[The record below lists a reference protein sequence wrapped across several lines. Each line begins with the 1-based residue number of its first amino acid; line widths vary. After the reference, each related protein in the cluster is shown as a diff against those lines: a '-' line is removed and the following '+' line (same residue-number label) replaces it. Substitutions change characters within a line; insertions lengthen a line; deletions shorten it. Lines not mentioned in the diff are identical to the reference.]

1 VSVDIVEH
9 LPYLPSQ
16 QALFSVVRGP
26 FHRPWIKPT
35 SQQRGCLEYRAVRGL
50 FLMKVTH
57 GRIQQ
62 CYYIVHPVTRPALTE
77 LLTGLRFAD
86 LSFHTAASDRGTVP
100 APERDVDREL
110 QWTKSPSIEGLPRS
124 TRCRHILFGMRTLHA
139 QTSAVNEGHLVR
151 RQKCWLAIV
160 ALLWCGGAAALSP
173 DLTLKELH
181 HTAWGPSQGAPLGG
195 AVALAQTNDGYLWI
209 AGPSGLFRFDGI
221 TFERVELPH
230 DPKLSSLSLISAFAP
245 RDGGLWVGF
254 TFGGVAL
261 LKEEHWQ
268 VFSAADGVPTGSAA
282 QFAETPD
289 GTLWVAT
296 DDGLARFDAGR
307 WKAVGSQ
314 MGLPASDNPVLFVDS
329 QGTMWAGGEKS
340 LFFLRA
346 GEHKFRNQPIAASTP
361 WAASSMA
368 ESSSGTVW
376 LDAGYDL
383 VPVAQNPPPRTAR
396 ASSRGELVF
405 DHDGTLWASADVLRR
420 VAHPE
425 HPIMGVAL
433 HLEDNADPYTDADGL
448 TSRTVFALLADRE
461 GNVWVGTTQGLD
473 RFSEPSLKAPLQ
485 SAENLQFIPRMIVA
499 GVAPADDAGGVWV
512 TNGVDAVVRYQDGR
526 MSPPIIKQKVEVL
539 LRVADGTV
547 WFGGRKALWRER
559 QGQLDSVAPPGPD
572 ENTQALA
579 QDKYGGLW
587 ASVLGSGVFRLKD
600 GVWTPY
606 GGIAALPRGTAITIV
621 SDRRDRLWFSYPG
634 GGVAVLD
641 GERVRSY
648 GLADGLQ
655 IGNVMANHPGRIG
668 HWLGGELG
676 LARFDGERF
685 YSIQSAP
692 DLPVDGI
699 TGIVETPDGDLWL
712 NGRAG
717 IVHIAATELERSRLD
732 PAYRVRGETL
742 GAFDG
747 VVGSSATVRPLPTAI
762 EATDGI
768 LWFATTSGI
777 YGLDPVRRVRNRT
790 PPRVLIRALTV
801 AGHNIDS
808 IPGLTLPA
816 YTTAVRFDYIG
827 LSLTAAEKVR
837 YRYRLEGVDADW
849 HELTAARQAFYTNL
863 RPSHYTF
870 RVIAANNDGVW
881 NESGASLAF
890 VIPPAFVQTGW
901 FIALCVAGAAAAVWA
916 LVRLRVRRVHRR
928 LEERMEVRL
937 NERTRIARE
946 LHDSLLQGFQGLM
959 FRLQAVRQLL
969 PERPGDAAKSLDS
982 AMQVGDQAIGEGRD
996 AVQDLRSSS
1005 FDDRDLATSLSALG
1019 TELGT
1024 GSDPSSKPEYRVIV
1038 EGRPRNLTAV
1048 VRDEA
1053 YRIAREAVSN
1063 AYQHATARHIET
1075 EVTFGDA
1082 DLAIRVRDDGI
1093 GMDAQILARGQRP
1106 GHWGLPGMRERSE
1119 SFGGHLHVWS
1129 EGHAGTEIEL
1139 RIPAHIAYS
1148 ELRRPTFA
1156 GLKNLLRSR
1165 SSR

>member
-1 VSVDIVEH
+1 VEG
-9 LPYLPSQ
+9 
-16 QALFSVVRGP
+16 F
-26 FHRPWIKPT
+26 
-35 SQQRGCLEYRAVRGL
+35 
-50 FLMKVTH
+50 
-57 GRIQQ
+57 
-62 CYYIVHPVTRPALTE
+62 
-77 LLTGLRFAD
+77 
-86 LSFHTAASDRGTVP
+86 
-100 APERDVDREL
+100 
-110 QWTKSPSIEGLPRS
+110 
-124 TRCRHILFGMRTLHA
+124 
-139 QTSAVNEGHLVR
+139 LVR
-151 RQKCWLAIV
+151 RQKCWLAIA
-160 ALLWCGGAAALSP
+160 ALLCCGGAAALSP

-195 AVALAQTNDGYLWI
+195 AVALAQTSDGYLWI

-221 TFERVELPH
+221 AFERVELPH

-245 RDGGLWVGF
+245 RGGGLWVGF

-296 DDGLARFDAGR
+296 DDGLARFDGGR

-329 QGTMWAGGEKS
+329 QGTIWAGGEES

-361 WAASSMA
+361 WAGSSMA

-420 VAHPE
+420 IAHPE
-425 HPIMGVAL
+425 HPTIGVAL
-433 HLEDNADPYTDADGL
+433 HLEDKADAYTDADGL

-461 GNVWVGTTQGLD
+461 GNVWVGTIHGLD

-485 SAENLQFIPRMIVA
+485 SAENLKFIPRMIVA

-539 LRVADGTV
+539 LRVADGSV

-559 QGQLDSVAPPGPD
+559 QGKLDSVAPPGPD

-579 QDKYGGLW
+579 QDNSGGLW

-600 GVWTPY
+600 GVWAPY
-606 GGIAALPRGTAITIV
+606 GGIAALPRSTAITIV
-621 SDRRDRLWFSYPG
+621 RDRRDRLWFSYPG
-634 GGVAVLD
+634 GSVAVLD

-668 HWLGGELG
+668 HWFGGEFG

-685 YSIQSAP
+685 YSVQSAP
-692 DLPVDGI
+692 ELPLDGI
-699 TGIVETPDGDLWL
+699 TGIVETTDGDLWL
-712 NGRAG
+712 NGRLG
-717 IVHIAATELERSRLD
+717 IVHIAATELERSCLD
-732 PAYRVRGETL
+732 RAYRVHGETL

-747 VVGSSATVRPLPTAI
+747 VVGSGAFVRPLPTAI
-762 EATDGI
+762 EAGDRK
-768 LWFATTSGI
+768 LWFATSGGI
-777 YGLDPVRRVRNRT
+777 YGIDPARPVHNRV
-790 PPRVLIRALTV
+790 PPPVLIRALTV
-801 AGHNIDS
+801 AGSTIEP
-808 IPGLTLPA
+808 IPGLTLPV
-816 YTTAVRFDYIG
+816 YTTATRFDYIG

-837 YRYRLEGVDADW
+837 YRYRLDGVDTGW
-849 HELTAARQAFYTNL
+849 RELTAARQALYTNL
-863 RPSHYTF
+863 RPGHYTF

-890 VIPPAFVQTGW
+890 VIPRAFVQTGW
-901 FIALCVAGAAAAVWA
+901 FLALCVAGAAAAVWA
-916 LVRLRVRRVHRR
+916 LVRLRVRQVHRR
-928 LEERMEVRL
+928 LEERMEDRL

-969 PERPGDAAKSLDS
+969 PERPGDAAKFLDT
-982 AMQVGDQAIGEGRD
+982 AMKVGDQAIGEGRD
-996 AVQDLRSSS
+996 AVQNLRSLS
-1005 FDDRDLATSLSALG
+1005 FDNCDLATLLSALG
-1019 TELGT
+1019 AELGT
-1024 GSDPSSKPEYRVIV
+1024 GIDPPTKPQYRVVV
-1038 EGRPRNLTAV
+1038 EGRSRELTAV

-1063 AYQHATARHIET
+1063 AYQHAKAGHIEA

-1082 DLAIRVRDDGI
+1082 DFTIRVRDDGI
-1093 GMDAQILARGQRP
+1093 GVDPQILARGRRP
-1106 GHWGLPGMRERSE
+1106 GHWGLPGMRERNE

-1129 EGHAGTEIEL
+1129 EGNAGTEVEL
-1139 RIPAHIAYS
+1139 QIPADIAYS
-1148 ELRRPTFA
+1148 EPRRSPFTRLRS
-1156 GLKNLLRSR
+1156 LLRSAR
-1165 SSR
+1165 